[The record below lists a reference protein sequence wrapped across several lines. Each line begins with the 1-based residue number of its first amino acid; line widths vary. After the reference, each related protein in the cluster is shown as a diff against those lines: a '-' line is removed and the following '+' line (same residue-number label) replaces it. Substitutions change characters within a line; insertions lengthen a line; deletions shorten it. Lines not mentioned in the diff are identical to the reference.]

1 MSAWGDVV
9 PRGISSQQIWKY
21 LLLMS
26 GYREGSGICIH
37 RSLRSNSSV
46 KPSWG
51 SVFRPN
57 SLVAKREIWR
67 VLSEPLQPAQI
78 TPWLKLLREKACS
91 TSQRLM
97 ECVTSKASFFQTTSF
112 KTRKYSVCKG
122 RPNQK
127 QQGFA
132 QQRRGTQPRISLAAI
147 SLCCLCNLTCVPVPQ
162 KWSLGVTLTISFY
175 STGYCRVV

>member
-1 MSAWGDVV
+1 MSAWGEVV

-46 KPSWG
+46 KPSWRNVKFG
-51 SVFRPN
+51 VY
-57 SLVAKREIWR
+57 LVNRFNQ
-67 VLSEPLQPAQI
+67 L
-78 TPWLKLLREKACS
+78 PWLKLLREKACS

-97 ECVTSKASFFQTTSF
+97 ECVTSKASFFRTTSF

-122 RPNQK
+122 QPNQK

-162 KWSLGVTLTISFY
+162 LYTPEMITRCDLNH
-175 STGYCRVV
+175 

>member
-97 ECVTSKASFFQTTSF
+97 ECVTSKASFFRTTSF

-122 RPNQK
+122 QK

-162 KWSLGVTLTISFY
+162 LYTPEMITRCDLNH
-175 STGYCRVV
+175 